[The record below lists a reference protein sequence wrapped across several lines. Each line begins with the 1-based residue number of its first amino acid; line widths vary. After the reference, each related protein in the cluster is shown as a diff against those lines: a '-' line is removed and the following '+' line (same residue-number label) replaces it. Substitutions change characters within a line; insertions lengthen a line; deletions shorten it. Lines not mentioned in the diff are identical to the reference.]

1 MAAKDSMDVGDRI
14 FLPISVKV
22 LPAVKQD
29 CHCNEEEINFIRGL
43 ELYKVI
49 DINSAVLSKIYS
61 SYFQMW
67 TQHAFLLLG
76 CCNHCC
82 Q

>member
-1 MAAKDSMDVGDRI
+1 VAAKDSMDVGDRI

>member
-61 SYFQMW
+61 SYFHMW